1 MDLDLDIGSDL
12 KSNTTDGA
20 CNSKSYKY
28 NKQVFYE
35 NEREAKAI
43 DY

>member
-1 MDLDLDIGSDL
+1 VDSDLDIGSDL
-12 KSNTTDGA
+12 ESNTTA
-20 CNSKSYKY
+20 PAIQESYKY

-35 NEREAKAI
+35 DEREAKAI